1 MLWVREGVG
10 ASRSLGSC
18 AGTAHFALLV
28 ASSVLLAD
36 CWVGC
41 VGEGVFA
48 SLGIWAGV
56 AQGVSTVTGV
66 VVGVVSCTRGCW
78 ASVDLLGVAG
88 VGFWLGFVV
97 WVVNLLVVVRRF
109 RLG

>member
-10 ASRSLGSC
+10 VSRSLGSC
-18 AGTAHFALLV
+18 AGAAHFTLLV
-28 ASSVLLAD
+28 TSSVLLAD

-56 AQGVSTVTGV
+56 AQGVSTVTWV

-78 ASVDLLGVAG
+78 TSVDLLGVAG

-97 WVVNLLVVVRRF
+97 WVADLLVVVRRF